1 MATWIMNIIS
11 SAGYAGIVLL
21 MFVENIFPPIPS
33 EVIMPLAGFMVTKG
47 QLGLGAIIVAGTFG
61 SMIGALALYYFG
73 RAVGERRLKQLADK
87 HGRWLTVSCED
98 VDRANHWFQKYGG
111 WAVFAGRMVPG
122 IRSLISI
129 PAGLYHMKLAP
140 FLLFSSMGAAL
151 WTTLLAT
158 TGYLLGANFSKVE
171 QYLDPFSY
179 LVFGSLIVF
188 YIVRVIK
195 QRKQRSQ

>member
-11 SAGYAGIVLL
+11 SAGCTGIVLL
-21 MFVENIFPPIPS
+21 MFVENIIPPIPS

-47 QLGLGAIIVAGTFG
+47 QLDLGAIIAAGTFG

-73 RAVGERRLKQLADK
+73 RAVGERRLRQLADK

-129 PAGLYHMKLAP
+129 PAGLYHMKIAP

-151 WTTLLAT
+151 WTALLAT
-158 TGYLLGANFSKVE
+158 AGYLLGANFSKVE
-171 QYLDPFSY
+171 QYLDPVSY
-179 LVFGSLIVF
+179 FIFGSLIVF

-195 QRKQRSQ
+195 QRKHFSR

>member
-11 SAGYAGIVLL
+11 SAECTGIVLL
-21 MFVENIFPPIPS
+21 MFVENIIPPIPS

-47 QLGLGAIIVAGTFG
+47 QLDLGAIIAAGTFG

-73 RAVGERRLKQLADK
+73 RAVGERRLRQLADK

-129 PAGLYHMKLAP
+129 PAGLYHMKIAP

-151 WTTLLAT
+151 WTALLAT
-158 TGYLLGANFSKVE
+158 AGYLLGANFSKVE
-171 QYLDPFSY
+171 QYLDPVSY
-179 LVFGSLIVF
+179 FIFGSLIVF

-195 QRKQRSQ
+195 QRKHFSR